1 MEHSFF
7 EFWLKDVTKIVSRY
21 FFFATIAFTLFYV
34 IFKRQMWFR
43 KVQKKMPKLTDYGR
57 DILFSLL
64 TVTIFATIG
73 FLTFV
78 TFGAYS
84 NTYSEIGEYGM
95 AYYAFT
101 WVWMFFLHDTWFY
114 WAHRAMHHPFL
125 YRHVHLVHHKSTN
138 PSPWTAYAFHP
149 LEAVVEVAILP
160 LIAFTLPVHKS
171 AIGLFFLFQ
180 IMYNVY
186 GHLGFELYPK
196 NFHKHWLGKWV
207 NTSVAHNLHHKK
219 FHGNYGLYF
228 LFWDRMIGTLRTD
241 YDETYE
247 QTTNGKELEMESVT
261 SNTPTQEGLVWVKK

>member
-1 MEHSFF
+1 MEATFF
-7 EFWLKDVTKIVSRY
+7 DFWLEDVIRIVSRY

-34 IFKRQMWFR
+34 ILKRPMWFR

-57 DILFSLL
+57 DIMYSMI
-64 TVTIFATIG
+64 TVTIFATVG

-78 TFGAYS
+78 TFGEYS
-84 NTYSEIGEYGM
+84 NTYRNMGEYGM

-114 WAHRAMHHPFL
+114 WAHRAMHLPFL

-149 LEAVVEVAILP
+149 LEAVVEVGILP
-160 LIAFTLPVHKS
+160 LIAFTLPVHGPS
-171 AIGLFFLFQ
+171 IGIFFLFQ
-180 IMYNVY
+180 IAYNVY

-207 NTSVAHNLHHKK
+207 NTSVAHNLHHEK

-228 LFWDRMIGTLRTD
+228 LFWDRMMGTLRTD
-241 YDETYE
+241 YDATYE
-247 QTTNGKELEMESVT
+247 KTTNGKQADTAIVNPSNNKQES
-261 SNTPTQEGLVWVKK
+261 LAWAKK